1 MASIADEKYISLT
14 TFKKDGTTKPL
25 PVWIADFGDG
35 TVGFTTASS
44 SYKVKRI
51 RNNSKVLLQPSD
63 AKGNVKDGTVEI
75 SGTAEVKT
83 GADFTRCEAIVKKK
97 YGMQYRGIKLVGK
110 IAKLIGKGSGTD
122 AAVIIT
128 LDQ

>member
-14 TFKKDGTTKPL
+14 TFKKDGTAKPL

-44 SYKVKRI
+44 SFKVKRI